1 MRIKNY
7 LLSVLILLCSYNI
20 TAQVV
25 TPFTQRLAGGNLKL
39 KGDIIFVG
47 NNIVNRTTT
56 NPTYDAANNVTNQAV
71 LTAEANTPYNGG
83 LANNNFNFDYIDID
97 GDPTTFS
104 SSTADLNIT
113 VPCKKIIYAGLY
125 WTATYPFERIKS
137 NGTITI
143 PRQNDWNQ
151 VKFKLPGGA
160 YQTLVADNAADP
172 VGQEDDIIVD
182 NNTSNTNGVYGVPY
196 VCYKNVTSLLQGLA
210 DANGTYGVANQRGQL
225 GKYTNTGSSAG
236 WSIVI
241 VYESPSLPSKYISI
255 FDGYAN
261 IDGSGNVDFNVNG
274 FVTLPPPFPVRA
286 RIGVGALEGD
296 LEYTGD
302 NLRFKANSLGGF
314 TTITNGLNPNNN
326 FFNSSIT
333 NNNIAITN
341 RNINSSN
348 TLGFDLDLVQVNNPL
363 NAVVPNNETGAT
375 LRLTT
380 NGDSYGAYLATFDV
394 EIIEPKIILTKTV
407 ADLSGADVGGQNV
420 TLCQPLNYT
429 IGFQNIGNDDA
440 DIFTIKDIL
449 PPNVSFNPASV
460 VLPTPPVTVP
470 ATPPITFTYNAGTR
484 TIIFTIPKGFVP
496 INAPRYTIQLGV
508 KVLCTCLELDDACS
522 NLITN
527 QAFATYQGVLNVAQ
541 ITNDPSLSSY
551 TVCNLSGASPTNTL
565 VGLDACN
572 FTQDVVLCGT
582 TVTLTAAGGYTTYT
596 WSGPPGA
603 TITPVAGTNNQSVVV
618 NQVGTYT
625 VNNLITTTPC
635 KSIVQTINV
644 VDITG
649 TPPLTNP
656 VLPYADQ
663 IVICPNDGKQ
673 LPLIFLCGA
682 ADSQLIATTITG
694 ATSISWEQLNTASC
708 VAVVNPNCANENP
721 ACTWTVVGTGL
732 NYTAN
737 TAGQF
742 RVVINYPGGCS
753 RIFYFNVFQN
763 LLNPIATPRDAVCS
777 TPGQITITGVPAGY
791 EYSLDC
797 TGTWQAS
804 NVFTTVPVG
813 VHSVCI
819 RQTGITGGC
828 VFTLTNIPIVNR
840 VFTVS
845 AILTQ
850 PICSGNKGSI
860 NLAANNV
867 LPQYTFSINQGA
879 TLISTFGPTNSSST
893 VFNNLTPG
901 NYTYTVTTQDGCS
914 VTTPFTIIQ
923 PPLLTITAALTKP
936 LTCGPG
942 EITVYPVGG
951 TPPYNFNVTGAVTV
965 TQSSPIISAP
975 VAGTYNIQ
983 VVDNNN
989 CTANTSIT
997 VALVPPPV
1005 YTVTQTNVLC
1015 YGSNTGAINFNV
1027 TNANGFTLQYSI
1039 DGITF
1044 FPTPNFP
1051 NLVAGTYT
1059 IIVRY
1064 TLGTAVCLTTP
1075 VTITITQPAAALT
1088 ASAGVSELA
1097 GCGPLG
1103 EGRVRIINPQG
1114 GVPAYTYSFDNG
1126 ATYTG
1131 VNQAYLLPGTYTVY
1145 IKDANGC
1152 IFPMTVTLDPAPAAP
1167 TIVVTPPVFACN
1179 GNATSTVTVN
1189 NNGGSFSYTYLLDG
1203 VPNTPPTNNV
1213 FSPVTCGPH
1222 TVTVNYQATNI
1233 PTPSNLLFED
1243 FGIGA
1248 NTTTPGIAAAYCFN
1262 PQAYPAGQP
1271 CGNAVAGF
1279 PASACGTWFVND
1291 NQYVVTSLLNPNN
1304 CAWFP
1309 YRDHT
1314 SNGTNPK
1321 GRFLAV
1327 NIGSAAGP
1335 NGVLYSKTINNVL
1348 PNQPVIVDIYL
1359 ANLLTVGN
1367 GGADPSFIL
1376 ELVNGSGT
1384 VIASQSTGIIDNTVN
1399 AWQLKS
1405 LTLNPGANTTL
1416 TFKIR
1421 SGSIIYSGNDAAID
1435 DINVYQQPIA
1445 CITTKNFP
1453 INIACNQAFTAQVTG
1468 SNNVSCNGGNNGT
1481 ITISAQ
1487 NFAAT
1492 GFQYSTNGGATWTT
1506 SLVSPVTISG
1516 LTATTYN
1523 IQIRYD
1529 SNPANTACSFPFTT
1543 IITQPAVL
1551 TPSVVV
1557 TPATCL
1563 TGATITVSAVGGT
1576 PAYQYQLQTS
1586 PGAVIVT
1593 AYQASGTFTNV
1604 ATGNYV
1610 VLVRDANL
1618 CVSTSIPLS
1627 VVAATPPTATIS
1639 AASNFC
1645 YSSPAGATIVVT
1657 AAGGVAPYAY
1667 NINGGAFQ
1675 VSNTFPNL
1683 TPGSYTII
1691 VRDAFGCTVTLPVQ
1705 TIAPQLTLSTVLTKD
1720 LDCTASPNAVITGTI
1735 VGGYSPFT
1743 YQVSFNAGAF
1753 TNLGATT
1760 SPFTYSTAIAGT
1772 YQFQVTDSR
1781 GCTAQSIVHTVNAL
1795 IPVAATHT
1803 QTNNLCFGDAAGT
1816 VTITPSG
1823 GVAPYQ
1829 VNFNGLGFSSTFTYS
1844 GLAAGTYT
1852 YIVRDS
1858 KSCTFNGSVTITQ
1871 PAQIAYTAI
1880 VNPITCNIS
1889 GSGYALGSIC
1899 VNGLTGGVA
1908 PYTYT
1913 LVDLTGGSATLTHV
1927 EPLGANY
1934 CFPSVDFGLYD
1945 LSVTDANG
1953 CTIVKSNL
1961 VMASP
1966 PGGLTF
1972 TFASVA
1978 TCATGADLTVSI
1990 AGGIIG
1996 SGPYEFGIVN
2006 LTAFPWSST
2015 FVPANPGPST
2025 HIFTGLIP
2033 GSIYTIVVR
2042 DLTTGCYY
2050 FQTAPTAATL
2060 SNINVTPLVANPVT
2074 CKGSA
2079 DGSVTFSLTGIDP
2092 TTTTIHYSIH
2102 YASNNLPVGA
2112 ATDGI
2117 LTAPFVF
2124 PVTVGPLAPGSYNIQ
2139 IVEYVGVVRGCG
2151 VTSTNFTIVESATAL
2166 TLSATTT
2173 NDNCNVNA
2181 GHITPTASGGTGPYL
2196 YQYLPSPSVA
2206 PTATLPGLWG
2216 STNPFNGESGNYDV
2230 YVRDAFGCIKKVTV
2244 AIGLDP
2250 SPVIAATLVN
2260 ACVAQGTYQINV
2272 TMPTAGIAPY
2282 TFSVDG
2288 GAFVANTTPFT
2299 ISGLSSGTHTIQVK
2313 DKNGCGNTVS
2323 VTILTPLIVSAVFT
2337 TQPTCFNNNGTI
2349 TASASGGSAPANYT
2363 YTLLTSGSVVIVG
2376 PQGSN
2381 VFAGQPAGCYIIRVT
2396 DSTTGCSAN
2405 TPFCLTLPTPV
2416 TFTAVPTSV
2425 TCNGGTDGT
2434 ITINLTGASDNPPY
2448 TYQINAPIV
2457 VGPQASNIFTGL
2469 AAGTYTV
2476 QVNSG
2481 RGCTLID
2488 NNVIVGTPT
2497 PVVASA
2503 SATPFTCAANNSV
2516 NVSVLTV
2523 NGAGGTPAYTYSI
2536 NGVNYFT
2543 TNTFN
2548 IINTG
2553 AVQNITVYVKDSKGC
2568 IDTEVIIINPLPAI
2582 TAATVTQTT
2591 AITCTNPELV
2601 TITVTGGSGT
2611 FTYQT
2616 LPLGA
2621 ANVTQVGITNQFNIS
2636 APGTYFFQVND
2647 ITTGCYFATLA
2658 YTVAP
2663 YNTIDVVATASTPV
2677 SCFGSNNGA
2686 ISINVSGYT
2695 GAYSYTVLGSLPLV
2709 SGVGN
2714 TAVNPLV
2721 ISGLPAGSYT
2731 VQVTETASP
2740 FCVKISNV
2748 VTVASPS
2755 QVSLSL
2761 ASNIN
2766 ANCNSGAQVTVI
2778 GSGGTPAYTYAF
2790 VQNGFIPVL
2799 ADYTASNTA
2808 VLNPATNTQWDV
2820 YVKDANGCFTFIDV
2834 TIATDV
2840 LPTVTLPTF
2849 ASDQCTSTGTS
2860 YTFTA
2865 TGTGLAPLTY
2875 SIGAGFQ
2882 SSGTFTVSAPGVYTV
2897 TIKDK
2902 NGCTA
2907 STSITVYPPIGVNP
2921 SITALPS
2928 CANNDGSITVNTV
2941 GGSGTYNYSIA
2952 PNLAGITLVG
2962 NVFSNV
2968 PSGTYT
2974 ITVTDVLT
2982 TCTKNVSVTLSTAT
2996 PVTFTAV
3003 PTNVSCSGGTDGT
3016 ITVNLAAGN
3025 NNPVYTYQITA
3036 GPVTTA
3042 VQTANVFTGLPT
3054 GTYTIQVISG
3064 RGCQLID
3071 NNVIVGT
3078 PNPIVVPA
3086 TTITQFG
3093 CAAGTNAVNL
3103 ATITVTGVTGGSGVY
3118 TNYEFILGGVI
3129 QQSGSSNTYSTA
3141 NVVGGTYTINVFD
3154 NKGCLGTT
3162 TAVIN
3167 PYISISNPTVVVN
3180 NPITCTTNEQIT
3192 ISVTTA
3198 GGVPPVFTYTVTGYP
3213 TNAIPY
3219 NVTQNSPTFTG
3230 LTIGDYIITVLNPVT
3245 GCSVQTI
3252 HYVNNPNTFDLL
3264 LNNVVDVTCF
3274 GGNNGSVNITIVD
3287 NDLTPT
3293 NDAGP
3298 FNYTILNSLGA
3309 PVTSGSSATAGPIT
3323 ISGLPSGI
3331 YTANVSLIA
3340 TPFCTVTKNFTI
3352 SGPTSGLTVSTTST
3366 PITCV
3371 TGNNDGTITA
3381 SATGGWGAPYEF
3393 QLQIGAAIITSY
3405 SSNPNFTGLSQGTYT
3420 VYVKDVRGCITS
3432 TNVTLTNPLPINAV
3446 ITSSGPTVAC
3456 FGDCNA
3462 TISISYPTG
3471 GQGSNY
3477 SYVLH
3482 STIPTVSDS
3491 GPIAIPLGGIV
3502 LTGLCADT
3510 YTVTITDGFDCSFTS
3525 ANIVIAQPA
3534 KVVAS
3539 LSTATTQTCLTQ
3551 ATLTLTGSGGTPP
3564 YSYSTTPGGPFIGSF
3579 NPSIIIPVPVGTYH
3593 YYIQDANGCNSL
3605 VSGDVII
3612 TPLDPLTISS
3622 LSHQDILCGGSSTGT
3637 ISATATGG
3645 LLNYVYTLL
3654 DGAGNPIL
3662 PAPTQTTPGNFSN
3675 LPAGTYIVHV
3685 QSLDC
3690 PKDSPSIIIT
3700 EPTPFN
3706 VAYTPIPVKCNGGND
3721 GAVNLV
3727 ITGGT
3732 GAIQYAISPNL
3743 SQFITISNPYVAGGF
3758 NVPNLASGSYT
3769 IIIQDQ
3775 NGCFVTFN
3783 NITIN
3788 QPTALTSNITSF
3800 VDEDCAE
3807 LDLGEIT
3814 VGGIGG
3820 GTAPYSVTYTVV
3832 YPGSTTVVT
3841 SPIIALAAG
3850 VTTYNF
3856 TGLNGGNYTTIVI
3869 DGNGCKSENQQLLGS
3884 GVLYDPRAEV
3894 TYPCVS
3900 NSPAVRVEVLNL
3912 SNTPSLA
3919 FTPLSDYLFSLDV
3932 NSSASAQA
3940 SNIFTSAAY
3949 PSLLI
3954 SGVPHTIYVFHV
3966 NGCDKATNSFTINA
3980 TDIDP
3985 LNLSLTQ
3992 VFLNQLVATLNPVT
4006 GGTAPYTYTFQDET
4020 GATVQNGPNNIHIY
4034 DHSAT
4039 YTVTVTDSKGCTD
4052 TATKAVVFIPIKIDN
4067 VYTPGD
4073 GSGWGPKNTSNYPDI
4088 VTYIYDRYGR
4098 KVAELLEGQ
4107 KWYGKYNGQELPSG
4121 DYWYVI
4127 KVDAGNDSE
4136 YVGHFTLYR

>member
-7 LLSVLILLCSYNI
+7 ILSVLILLCSYNI

-25 TPFTQRLAGGNLKL
+25 TPFTQRLAGGSLKL
-39 KGDIIFVG
+39 KGDIVFVG
-47 NNIVNRTTT
+47 NNIVNRTNT
-56 NPTYDAANNVTNQAV
+56 NPTYDGANNVTNQAV
-71 LTAEANTPYNGG
+71 LTAEANTPYNGT

-104 SSTADLNIT
+104 SSTADLNI
-113 VPCKKIIYAGLY
+113 VSPCKKIIYAGLY

-210 DANGTYGVANQRGQL
+210 NANGTYAVANQRGQL

-241 VYESPSLPSKYISI
+241 IYEDPSLPSKYISV

-261 IDGSGNVDFNVNG
+261 IDGGAPVDFNING
-274 FVTLPPPFPVRA
+274 FQTLPPPFPVKA

-296 LEYTGD
+296 YEYTGD
-302 NLRFKANSLGGF
+302 NLSFKANSLGGF
-314 TTITNGLNPNNN
+314 TTITNGLNPLNN

-333 NNNIAITN
+333 NNNVAITN

-363 NAVVPNNETGAT
+363 NAVIPNNETGAT

-380 NGDSYGAYLATFDV
+380 NGDSYGAYITTFDV

-429 IGFQNIGNDDA
+429 IGFQNIGNDAA
-440 DIFTIKDIL
+440 DVFTIRDVL

-470 ATPPITFTYNAGTR
+470 VTPAITFVYTAATR
-484 TIIFTIPKGFVP
+484 TIVFTIPKGFVTV
-496 INAPRYTIQLGV
+496 NAPRYTIQLGV

-527 QAFATYQGVLNVAQ
+527 QAFATYQGVLNTAQ
-541 ITNDPSLSSY
+541 ISNDPSLSSY

-565 VGLDACN
+565 VGLDSCN

-625 VNNLITTTPC
+625 VNNLINITPC

-663 IVICPNDGKQ
+663 IVICPNDNKQ

-694 ATSISWEQLNTASC
+694 ATSISWEQLNTGSC
-708 VAVVNPNCANENP
+708 AAVVNPNCANENA
-721 ACTWTVVGTGL
+721 ACTWTNVGTGL

-737 TAGQF
+737 NAGQF
-742 RVVINYPGGCS
+742 RVVIVYPGGCQ
-753 RIFYFNVFQN
+753 RIFYFNVFKN

-797 TGTWQAS
+797 TATWQAS
-804 NVFTTVPVG
+804 NVFLSVPVG

-819 RQTGITGGC
+819 RQTGIVGGC

-845 AILTQ
+845 AIITQ
-850 PICSGNKGSI
+850 PICSGDKGSI

-879 TLISTFGPTNSSST
+879 VLISTFGPTNSSST

-914 VTTPFTIIQ
+914 VTTPFTINQ

-936 LTCGPG
+936 LTSCGPG

-975 VAGTYNIQ
+975 VAGIYNIQ

-989 CTANTSIT
+989 CTANVSIT

-1027 TNANGFTLQYSI
+1027 TNANGFTLAYSI
-1039 DGITF
+1039 DGINF

-1114 GVPAYTYSFDNG
+1114 GVPPYTYSFDNQ
-1126 ATYTG
+1126 ATYTA

-1152 IFPMTVTLDPAPAAP
+1152 IFPMTVTLDPAPAPP

-1189 NNGGSFSYTYLLDG
+1189 NNGGSFIYTYLLDG

-1213 FSPVTCGPH
+1213 FTPVTCGPH

-1291 NQYVVTSLLNPNN
+1291 NQYVVTPLLNPNN

-1376 ELVNGSGT
+1376 ELVDGAGT

-1405 LTLNPGANTTL
+1405 LSLNPGPNTTL
-1416 TFKIR
+1416 IFKIR
-1421 SGSIIYSGNDAAID
+1421 SGSIIYGGNDAAID

-1445 CITTKNFP
+1445 CITTRNFP

-1492 GFQYSTNGGATWTT
+1492 GFQYSTNGGGTWIT
-1506 SLVSPVTISG
+1506 SLVSPVTINA
-1516 LTATTYN
+1516 LTAATYN

-1543 IITQPAVL
+1543 VITQPAALV
-1551 TPSVVV
+1551 PSVIV

-1563 TGATITVSAVGGT
+1563 TGATITASAVGGT

-1586 PGAVIVT
+1586 PGAVIVRP
-1593 AYQASGTFTNV
+1593 YQASGIFTNV
-1604 ATGNYV
+1604 PAGNYV
-1610 VLVRDANL
+1610 VLIRDANL
-1618 CVSTSIPLS
+1618 CTSSSILVS

-1639 AASNFC
+1639 LASNFC
-1645 YSSPAGATIVVT
+1645 YSSPSGATIIVT
-1657 AAGGVAPYAY
+1657 PAGGVAPYTY
-1667 NINGGAFQ
+1667 TINGVPNATNVF
-1675 VSNTFPNL
+1675 SNL

-1691 VRDAFGCTVTLPVQ
+1691 VTDAFGCTVTLPVQ

-1735 VGGYSPFT
+1735 AGGYSPYT
-1743 YQVSFNAGAF
+1743 YQVSFNGAPF
-1753 TNLGATT
+1753 ANLGATT
-1760 SPFTYSTAIAGT
+1760 SPFTYSTAVAGT

-1781 GCTAQSIVHTVNAL
+1781 GCVAQSIIHTVNAL
-1795 IPVAATHT
+1795 VPVTATHT
-1803 QTNNLCFGDAAGT
+1803 QINNKCFGDTAGS

-1823 GVAPYQ
+1823 GVAPY
-1829 VNFNGLGFSSTFTYS
+1829 VISFNGSPFTSTTTYS
-1844 GLAAGTYT
+1844 GLSAGTYP

-1858 KSCTFNGSVTITQ
+1858 KFCTFNGSVTITQ

-1880 VNPITCNIS
+1880 VNPITCSIA

-1913 LVDLTGGSATLTHV
+1913 LVDITNGGAVINHV

-1934 CFPSVDFGLYD
+1934 CFPNVDFGLYD
-1945 LSVTDANG
+1945 LSVKDANG

-1966 PGGLTF
+1966 PGGLNF

-1978 TCATGADLTVSI
+1978 SCATGADLTVSI
-1990 AGGIIG
+1990 SGGVIG

-2015 FVPANPGPST
+2015 FMPANPGPAT
-2025 HIFTGLIP
+2025 HIFTNLIP
-2033 GSIYTIVVR
+2033 GTIYTIVVR

-2060 SNINVTPLVANPVT
+2060 STINVTPLVANPVT
-2074 CKGSA
+2074 CNGSA
-2079 DGSVTFSLTGIDP
+2079 DGSVTFGLTGIDP
-2092 TTTTIHYSIH
+2092 TTTSITYSVH
-2102 YASNNLPVGA
+2102 YASNNLPVSV
-2112 ATDGI
+2112 ATTGI
-2117 LTAPFVF
+2117 LTAPFTMF
-2124 PVTVGPLAPGSYNIQ
+2124 PFTTGPLSPGSYNIQ
-2139 IVEYVGVVRGCG
+2139 IVEYVGAVRGCG
-2151 VTSTNFTIVESATAL
+2151 VTSINFTIVESATAL
-2166 TLSATTT
+2166 TLSAATT
-2173 NDNCNVNA
+2173 NDNCNLNA
-2181 GHITPTASGGTGPYL
+2181 GHIAPIASGGTGPYT

-2206 PTATLPGLWG
+2206 PTAASAGWVA
-2216 STNPFNGESGNYDV
+2216 TNPFNGESGNYDV
-2230 YVRDAFGCIKKVTV
+2230 YVKDANGCIKVVTV
-2244 AIGLDP
+2244 VIGLDP
-2250 SPVIAATLVN
+2250 SPIINATLVN
-2260 ACVAQGTYQINV
+2260 ACVAQGTYQIHV
-2272 TMPTAGIAPY
+2272 EMPTAGVAPY
-2282 TFSVDG
+2282 TFSIDG
-2288 GAFVANTTPFT
+2288 GAFVTNTTPFN
-2299 ISGLSSGTHTIQVK
+2299 ISGLSSGTHTVEVR
-2313 DKNGCGNTVS
+2313 DKNGCGNGVQT
-2323 VTILTPLIVSAVFT
+2323 VTILAPLTVSAVFT
-2337 TQPTCFNNNGTI
+2337 IQPTCFNNNGTI

-2363 YTLLTSGSVVIVG
+2363 YTLLTSASVVITG

-2381 VFAGQPAGCYIIRVT
+2381 VFASQPAGCYIIRVT
-2396 DSTTGCSAN
+2396 DSATGCSAN
-2405 TPFCLTLPTPV
+2405 TPFCLALPTPV
-2416 TFTAVPTSV
+2416 TFTAIPTNV
-2425 TCNGGTDGT
+2425 TCSGGTDGT
-2434 ITINLTGASDNPPY
+2434 ITINLPAANNNPAY
-2448 TYQINAPIV
+2448 TYQIIAPLAFAT
-2457 VGPQASNIFTGL
+2457 GPQASNVFLGL
-2469 AAGTYTV
+2469 PAGTYTV

-2488 NNVIVGTPT
+2488 NNVIVGTP
-2497 PVVASA
+2497 A
-2503 SATPFTCAANNSV
+2503 
-2516 NVSVLTV
+2516 
-2523 NGAGGTPAYTYSI
+2523 
-2536 NGVNYFT
+2536 
-2543 TNTFN
+2543 
-2548 IINTG
+2548 
-2553 AVQNITVYVKDSKGC
+2553 
-2568 IDTEVIIINPLPAI
+2568 
-2582 TAATVTQTT
+2582 
-2591 AITCTNPELV
+2591 
-2601 TITVTGGSGT
+2601 
-2611 FTYQT
+2611 
-2616 LPLGA
+2616 
-2621 ANVTQVGITNQFNIS
+2621 
-2636 APGTYFFQVND
+2636 
-2647 ITTGCYFATLA
+2647 
-2658 YTVAP
+2658 
-2663 YNTIDVVATASTPV
+2663 
-2677 SCFGSNNGA
+2677 
-2686 ISINVSGYT
+2686 
-2695 GAYSYTVLGSLPLV
+2695 
-2709 SGVGN
+2709 
-2714 TAVNPLV
+2714 
-2721 ISGLPAGSYT
+2721 
-2731 VQVTETASP
+2731 
-2740 FCVKISNV
+2740 
-2748 VTVASPS
+2748 
-2755 QVSLSL
+2755 
-2761 ASNIN
+2761 
-2766 ANCNSGAQVTVI
+2766 
-2778 GSGGTPAYTYAF
+2778 
-2790 VQNGFIPVL
+2790 
-2799 ADYTASNTA
+2799 
-2808 VLNPATNTQWDV
+2808 
-2820 YVKDANGCFTFIDV
+2820 
-2834 TIATDV
+2834 
-2840 LPTVTLPTF
+2840 
-2849 ASDQCTSTGTS
+2849 
-2860 YTFTA
+2860 
-2865 TGTGLAPLTY
+2865 
-2875 SIGAGFQ
+2875 
-2882 SSGTFTVSAPGVYTV
+2882 
-2897 TIKDK
+2897 
-2902 NGCTA
+2902 
-2907 STSITVYPPIGVNP
+2907 
-2921 SITALPS
+2921 
-2928 CANNDGSITVNTV
+2928 
-2941 GGSGTYNYSIA
+2941 
-2952 PNLAGITLVG
+2952 
-2962 NVFSNV
+2962 
-2968 PSGTYT
+2968 
-2974 ITVTDVLT
+2974 
-2982 TCTKNVSVTLSTAT
+2982 
-2996 PVTFTAV
+2996 
-3003 PTNVSCSGGTDGT
+3003 
-3016 ITVNLAAGN
+3016 
-3025 NNPVYTYQITA
+3025 
-3036 GPVTTA
+3036 
-3042 VQTANVFTGLPT
+3042 
-3054 GTYTIQVISG
+3054 
-3064 RGCQLID
+3064 
-3071 NNVIVGT
+3071 
-3078 PNPIVVPA
+3078 PIVVPA

-3093 CAAGTNAVNL
+3093 CNAGTNAVNL

-3141 NVVGGTYTINVFD
+3141 NVAGGTYTINVYD

-3162 TAVIN
+3162 TAIIN
-3167 PYISISNPTVVVN
+3167 AYISISNPTVVVDS
-3180 NPITCTTNEQIT
+3180 PITCTTNEQIT
-3192 ISVTTA
+3192 ISVTVA
-3198 GGVPPVFTYTVTGYP
+3198 GGAPPVFSYTVTGYP

-3230 LTIGDYIITVLNPVT
+3230 LTIGDYLITVLNPVT

-3252 HYVNNPNTFDLL
+3252 HYVFNPNTFGLL

-3274 GGNNGSVNITIVD
+3274 GGNNGSVDITIVD

-3298 FNYTILNSLGA
+3298 FNYTILDSLGA
-3309 PVTSGSSATAGPIT
+3309 TVASGVSPTVGPIT
-3323 ISGLPSGI
+3323 VSGLPSGI
-3331 YTANVSLIA
+3331 YTANVSLTA

-3352 SGPTSGLTVSTTST
+3352 SGPTSALGISATSS

-3393 QLQIGAAIITSY
+3393 QLQIGAAIVGTYTY
-3405 SSNPNFTGLSQGTYT
+3405 SANANFTGLTQATYT
-3420 VYVKDVRGCITS
+3420 VYVRDVKGCITS
-3432 TNVTLTNPLPINAV
+3432 TNVTLTNPTPINAV
-3446 ITSSGPTVAC
+3446 ITSSGPTVTC

-3510 YTVTITDGFDCSFTS
+3510 YSVTITDGFDCSFTS

-3564 YSYSTTPGGPFIGSF
+3564 YSYSATVGGPFIGSF
-3579 NPSIIIPVPVGTYH
+3579 NPSTVISVPVGTYN
-3593 YYIQDANGCNSL
+3593 YYIQDANGCKSL

-3612 TPLDPLTISS
+3612 TPLDPLIIAPPI
-3622 LSHQDILCGGSSTGT
+3622 HQDILCGGSATGT

-3690 PKDSPSIIIT
+3690 AVNSISVIIF

-3706 VAYTPIPVKCNGGND
+3706 VVPTSIPVKCNGGND

-3743 SQFITISNPYVAGGF
+3743 SQFITITNPYVAGGF

-3769 IIIQDQ
+3769 IIIQDE

-3788 QPTALTSNITSF
+3788 QPTALTYNITSF

-3814 VGGIGG
+3814 VAGIGG
-3820 GTAPYSVTYTVV
+3820 GTAPYSIGYTVV
-3832 YPGSTTVVT
+3832 YPGSSTVVNG
-3841 SPIIALAAG
+3841 PIVPLAPG
-3850 VTTYNF
+3850 VTTYTF
-3856 TGLNGGNYTTIVI
+3856 TGLNGGNYTVFVI
-3869 DGNGCKSENQQLLGS
+3869 DGNNCNPSGIDQIIGS
-3884 GVLYDPRAEV
+3884 GVLYEPRAEV
-3894 TYPCVS
+3894 TFPCVS

-3932 NSSASAQA
+3932 NSSAGAQA

-3954 SGVPHTIYVFHV
+3954 PGSHIIYVFHV
-3966 NGCDKATNSFTINA
+3966 NGCDKATIPFTINA

-3985 LNLSLTQ
+3985 LNLILTQ

-4020 GATVQNGPNNIHIY
+4020 GATVQYGPNNIHIY
-4034 DHSAT
+4034 DHTAT

-4052 TATKAVVFIPIKIDN
+4052 TETKAVVFIPIKIDN

-4127 KVDAGNDSE
+4127 KVDAGNNSE